1 MQFIDVMAGTEQELR
16 REEVGD
22 ASRQEVKTMT
32 VVGYARQSGQELQKR
47 KKTIDEQAAKIA
59 AFVRSQEWDLTSM
72 YQDIT
77 ESGDNL
83 HRPALLEILAQH
95 NFEILIVDTMD
106 RLARTKK
113 DLDFIIAFLDKLDIT
128 CVAATWS
135 MDYLAQYVRH
145 YYRTKG
151 NKIYALL
158 DKSES

>member
-1 MQFIDVMAGTEQELR
+1 MQFIDVMAGTEQEVR
-16 REEVGD
+16 REEVRD
-22 ASRQEVKTMT
+22 TSRQEVKTMT
-32 VVGYARQSGQELQKR
+32 VVGYARQSGQELRKR

-59 AFVRSQEWDLTSM
+59 ALVRSQEWALSAM
-72 YQDIT
+72 YQDIA

-83 HRPALLEILAQH
+83 QRPALLELLSH
-95 NFEILIVDTMD
+95 HDFEILVVDTTD

-113 DLDFIIAFLDKLDIT
+113 DLDFLMALLDKLGIT

-158 DKSES
+158 DQGEF

>member
-1 MQFIDVMAGTEQELR
+1 MQFIDVMAGTEQEVR
-16 REEVGD
+16 QEEVRD
-22 ASRQEVKTMT
+22 TSRQEVKTMT
-32 VVGYARQSGQELQKR
+32 VVGYTRQSGQELRKR

-59 AFVRSQEWDLTSM
+59 VFIRSQEWALSAM
-72 YQDIT
+72 YQDIA

-83 HRPALLEILAQH
+83 QRPALLEILARH
-95 NFEILIVDTMD
+95 DFEILVVDTTD

-113 DLDFIIAFLDKLDIT
+113 DLDFLMALLDKLGIT

-158 DKSES
+158 DQDDF